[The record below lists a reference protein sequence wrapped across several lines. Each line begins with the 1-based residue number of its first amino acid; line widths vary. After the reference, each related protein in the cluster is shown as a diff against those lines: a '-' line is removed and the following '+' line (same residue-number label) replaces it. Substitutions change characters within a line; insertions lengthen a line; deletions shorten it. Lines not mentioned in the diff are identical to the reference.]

1 MARFRGKHLQML
13 VATDVAARGLDVTD
27 LTHVINYNLPDDPE
41 IYIHRSGRT
50 GRAGKKGISVTLIH
64 LREKSKLRMVEKI
77 LNKPFVQKNVPS
89 GKEICEKQLFS
100 LIDKMENTEVNEGQ
114 IGEFMPAIYK
124 KLAWLDREELIK
136 HFVSVEFN
144 RFLTYYEN
152 APDINVD
159 ESRSLEKYSDEEGRS
174 ARSRRGRGE
183 RSDRAE
189 RGGRTDRGD
198 RGERNEKRR
207 GGNYE
212 FSRFF
217 FNLGK
222 KNGVGKRTII
232 DLINQNLPNK
242 NVEIGSIEVLKSF
255 SFFEVDKKYENEVLK
270 AFKNANYKGQRVGID
285 IAKGK

>member
-13 VATDVAARGLDVTD
+13 GATDVAARGLDVND

-50 GRAGKKGISVTLIH
+50 GRAGKNGISVTLVH
-64 LREKSKLRMVEKI
+64 LREKGKLRMVEKI
-77 LNKPFVQKNVPS
+77 LNKPFTQKSVPS

-100 LIDKMENTEVNEGQ
+100 LIDKMEKTEVNEAQ

-159 ESRSLEKYSDEEGRS
+159 ESRSTDRYADESGRGS
-174 ARSRRGRGE
+174 RSRKERGERGE
-183 RSDRAE
+183 RSDRS
-189 RGGRTDRGD
+189 GRRDRGD
-198 RGERNEKRR
+198 RGDRGEKRR

-232 DLINQNLPNK
+232 DLINQNLPNR

-255 SFFEVDKKYENEVLK
+255 SFFEVDKKFENEVLK
-270 AFKNANYKGQRVGID
+270 AFKNANYIGQRVGID

>member
-1 MARFRGKHLQML
+1 
-13 VATDVAARGLDVTD
+13 
-27 LTHVINYNLPDDPE
+27 
-41 IYIHRSGRT
+41 
-50 GRAGKKGISVTLIH
+50 
-64 LREKSKLRMVEKI
+64 MVEKI
-77 LNKPFVQKNVPS
+77 LNKPFVQKSVPS

-159 ESRSLEKYSDEEGRS
+159 ESRSFEKYSDEEGRS

-198 RGERNEKRR
+198 RSEKRR

>member
-1 MARFRGKHLQML
+1 
-13 VATDVAARGLDVTD
+13 
-27 LTHVINYNLPDDPE
+27 
-41 IYIHRSGRT
+41 
-50 GRAGKKGISVTLIH
+50 
-64 LREKSKLRMVEKI
+64 
-77 LNKPFVQKNVPS
+77 
-89 GKEICEKQLFS
+89 
-100 LIDKMENTEVNEGQ
+100 
-114 IGEFMPAIYK
+114 MPAIYK

-159 ESRSLEKYSDEEGRS
+159 ESRSFEKYSDEEGRS

-198 RGERNEKRR
+198 RGDRSEKRR